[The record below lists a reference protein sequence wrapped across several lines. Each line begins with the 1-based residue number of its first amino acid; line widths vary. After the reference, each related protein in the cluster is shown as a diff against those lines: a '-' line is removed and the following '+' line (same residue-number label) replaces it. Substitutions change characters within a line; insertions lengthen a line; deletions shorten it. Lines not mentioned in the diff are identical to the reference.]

1 MPGMRTRGFFDK
13 QDGEQQDDRG
23 EQDVAAEVERELF
36 ADSGDCTA
44 GQRADAET
52 RALQYREPCGDAFQ
66 RNLFF
71 NRLVD
76 EERLDAAG
84 GESAAKSV
92 DHHRNQQYPCGA
104 RKEEHAVTDQVQN
117 TRKQEG
123 CFPAVEICKYAAGKL
138 GRDHGHGI
146 QADDQRNVF
155 DRGAAR
161 KQHQRKDRHDET
173 AGEELEEVD
182 DLNRL
187 THAVLAPL
195 DNR

>member
-1 MPGMRTRGFFDK
+1 MVLLNSSTVP
-13 QDGEQQDDRG
+13 
-23 EQDVAAEVERELF
+23 AN
-36 ADSGDCTA
+36 SGDCTA

-84 GESAAKSV
+84 GESAAESV
-92 DHHRNQQYPCGA
+92 DRHRSQQYPGRT
-104 RKEEHAVTDQVQN
+104 RKEEHAVTDQIQN

-123 CFPAVEICKYAAGKL
+123 CFPAVEIREHAAGKL
-138 GRDHGHGI
+138 GHDHGHGI
-146 QADDQRNVF
+146 QADDQRDVLN
-155 DRGAAR
+155 RRAAR

-182 DLNRL
+182 ELNRL

-195 DNR
+195 DSR